1 MARTSAAK
9 EPVKLKPLH
18 AVLVTLAL
26 PLFLALFVVGA
37 VGLHVLTDESGTSPV
52 TLSQFGQLYK
62 ALIAKNPFFSAAFF
76 NGGMIGSI
84 FCVVKLLERRKAIKA
99 EKAKALEEAAA
110 KESKKTK

>member
-37 VGLHVLTDESGTSPV
+37 VGLHVLTGDLFAVHRVPARARPSHASAPPHLPYRCLLR
-52 TLSQFGQLYK
+52 TLSC
-62 ALIAKNPFFSAAFF
+62 AHN
-76 NGGMIGSI
+76 
-84 FCVVKLLERRKAIKA
+84 
-99 EKAKALEEAAA
+99 AA
-110 KESKKTK
+110 KQQWVNNGSLTDKSPGRR